1 VVGKLIEETE
11 PFFRPGSDR
20 VYHALTKDFITNEIF
35 RRVEPSGRTM
45 GEYWQQEIQK
55 KLGVDVY
62 LKMDE
67 ADLVKCFNF
76 TWLGMW
82 RCYKNSKLPFDQ
94 GRYMTFTLGEMSGFG
109 EMEKKQ

>member
-1 VVGKLIEETE
+1 
-11 PFFRPGSDR
+11 
-20 VYHALTKDFITNEIF
+20 
-35 RRVEPSGRTM
+35 M